1 MAITDLTGTTWTI
14 GDTLTSYPMG
24 TYSLKTY
31 ALNITT
37 SEALPDTLGNT
48 HDTFVQMLI
57 GYENGNE
64 LNMAFFCADT
74 SGYPRT
80 VVATGNDT
88 KTLPDTWNSHFKG
101 TFTITGG
108 ADAQDLDL
116 ITWMEANA
124 SEVTI
129 DLTVSYAG
137 STILEMSASGT
148 KTLKT
153 AGKYC
158 NSDILINYTKSGG
171 GTFTPIVGALRSDAE
186 LVETWTMDSYAV
198 ADLGLTIPAYSTANA
213 TLKTGATLATL
224 TGDPLRYRY
233 FITER
238 MLTIPEYS
246 ITTLAKGRE
255 EYTMGFAQYEWLYN
269 PSGQQQTIINPSKGY
284 GVYSQMQAA
293 TLGREVYWTS
303 ATAVGVYTSS
313 AYGANQ
319 AFVAPTIASNKNIT
333 IKSPQIAIRGHATY
347 LAKTFFDAIEDIRCQ
362 YVIELW
368 RVPLTGIDGW
378 VFGTQMDSVLDDI
391 KNNGGTLT

>member
-37 SEALPDTLGNT
+37 SEALPDTWGNT

-57 GYENGNE
+57 GYESGNE
-64 LNMAFFCADT
+64 LNMVFFCADT

-116 ITWMEANA
+116 ITWFEGNA
-124 SEVTI
+124 EVPPSP

-171 GTFTPIVGALRSDAE
+171 GSVEILPGVLRADAE
-186 LVETWTMDSYAV
+186 LINTYKEDALVE
-198 ADLGLTIPAYSTANA
+198 ADLGIEIPAYTTSAK
-213 TLKTGATLATL
+213 TLRTGATLEATPA
-224 TGDPLRYRY
+224 DFNDYNY
-233 FITER
+233 FIVEKF
-238 MLTIPEYS
+238 LTIPIYS
-246 ITTLAKGRE
+246 DNVAVKGRQ
-255 EYTMGFAQYEWLYN
+255 EYTASVALYEIFNITANSGKAISQDKYVTARNGATAAAGAINRELYWSSTTALAWYTATTYGAAQVVQA
-269 PSGQQQTIINPSKGY
+269 PSTSGGITPKAPNI
-284 GVYSQMQAA
+284 
-293 TLGREVYWTS
+293 TLRGHTTYFTS
-303 ATAVGVYTSS
+303 AAW
-313 AYGANQ
+313 
-319 AFVAPTIASNKNIT
+319 
-333 IKSPQIAIRGHATY
+333 
-347 LAKTFFDAIEDIRCQ
+347 AKMTDIRIQ
-362 YVIELW
+362 NIIEIW
-368 RVPLTGIDGW
+368 RVPIEGVQGWQLTSGIQHILED
-378 VFGTQMDSVLDDI
+378 VT
-391 KNNGGTLT
+391 NGGTLT